1 MIRQALRRNPWSF
14 LGPATTQFL
23 AAALVAGALAVMTS
37 ISRAPLDAATRQAVD
52 DSGLPDMAM
61 VFLMLAIYLSIIIV
75 GVTMNA
81 TIAQQARDIALVR
94 AIGATPGRVRR
105 AIATQAAVVA
115 VPATL
120 LGVPLGTVGARAW
133 LDGLVAHGIAPP
145 AITFHAHGGA
155 LPIALAVTVGTSV
168 IGALIAAIRPSRV
181 RPAAALAETAA
192 PRRRV
197 GIVRTVV
204 GLVLVCG
211 GIGLSVAI
219 ADRSAQVANDLGLF
233 VMLAMCV
240 GAGCLGPA
248 LLTVA
253 APVARLFG
261 DTGRLAAD
269 NVLVRARGLSGAL
282 VPLTLAVAFAAV
294 KVVSYTTAAHVTGDP
309 GSASDRWLEYSGT
322 GVYTV
327 FAAVAALNTL
337 ITMMLAR
344 RRDLAVT
351 QLAGGTRR
359 RTLGVVFCEALV
371 VTGTALV
378 VAAGVAV
385 ATLLP
390 LLHTALGTW
399 TPWLPPSWLLAGVL
413 GTAALVL
420 AGTWVPAAAALR
432 RPPIEVIG

>member
-14 LGPATTQFL
+14 LGPAATQFL
-23 AAALVAGALAVMTS
+23 AAALVAAALGIMAS
-37 ISRAPLDAATRQAVD
+37 IDRSPLDPAARRAVT
-52 DSGLPDMAM
+52 DSGLPDMAV

-105 AIATQAAVVA
+105 AIAAQAACVA

-120 LGVPLGTVGARAW
+120 AGVPSGAFGARAW
-133 LDGLVAHGIAPP
+133 LESLVSHGIAPP
-145 AITFHAHGGA
+145 AVTFHAHGGA
-155 LPIALAVTVGTSV
+155 LPIALAITVGTSL
-168 IGALIAAIRPSRV
+168 IGALVAAVRPSRV
-181 RPAAALAETAA
+181 RPAVALAETAA

-197 GIVRTVV
+197 GVVRTVV
-204 GLVLVCG
+204 GLLLICG
-211 GIGLSVAI
+211 GIGLSAAIAGRSAAI
-219 ADRSAQVANDLGLF
+219 ADQAGLF

-248 LLTVA
+248 LLAVA
-253 APVARLFG
+253 APAARLLG
-261 DTGRLAAD
+261 DAGRLAAD
-269 NVLVRARGLSGAL
+269 NIGVRAKALSGAL

-294 KVVSYTTAAHVTGDP
+294 KVVSYTTRVHVTGDP
-309 GSASDRWLEYSGT
+309 GSAADRWLEYSGT
-322 GVYTV
+322 AVYAV

-337 ITMMLAR
+337 VTLMLSR

-351 QLAGGTRR
+351 QLAGGTRG
-359 RTLGVVFCEALV
+359 RTLAVIFCEALV
-371 VTGTALV
+371 VTGTALAVAAV
-378 VAAGVAV
+378 VATT
-385 ATLLP
+385 TLLP

-420 AGTWVPAAAALR
+420 AGTVLPAALALR
-432 RPPIEVIG
+432 RPPIEVVA